1 MTQTEMPMMTAAE
14 RRKHLKSLIDT
25 GQTLIVPG
33 AFDAISAKLIEQA
46 KFPAVYVGSF
56 ATAAS
61 RLGQPDVGLTTLD
74 DLVSHARSVVDAVS
88 MPVIADAEGGL
99 NRAANMWRTI
109 EAFEQAGVSAI
120 HIEDHIAGKHT
131 KYPRQLRSIKDM
143 SNIIKATVE
152 ARTDPNF
159 LIIARTDIA
168 WVNDD
173 PALAVERLNAFS
185 IAGADLVFPAGF
197 APKQLKAVRD
207 QINGRVV
214 MTNWKEASVK
224 DEEEAGLS
232 IVIYYG
238 FCLYAAYHGMEK
250 ALKEF
255 NKKGNWNKMAEITGS
270 IEPFDELISAD
281 DFEKRA
287 GKYGLE

>member
-1 MTQTEMPMMTAAE
+1 MTAKTTATG
-14 RRKHLKSLIDT
+14 RREKLKTLIDS

-46 KFPAVYVGSF
+46 GFPAVYVGSF

-61 RLGQPDVGLTTLD
+61 RLGQPDVGVSTLD
-74 DLVSHARSVVDAVS
+74 DLVGHAQSIVDAVS
-88 MPVIADAEGGL
+88 VPVIADAEGGL
-99 NRAANMWRTI
+99 NRAANVWRTI
-109 EAFEQAGVSAI
+109 EAFERAGVSAI

-131 KYPRQLRSIKDM
+131 SFPRQLRSIKDM
-143 SNIIKATVE
+143 SNMISAAVE
-152 ARTDPNF
+152 ARTDPSF

-173 PALAVERLNAFS
+173 PGLAVERLNAFTLAS
-185 IAGADLVFPAGF
+185 ADLVFPAGF
-197 APKQLKAVRD
+197 APKRLKAVRD
-207 QINGRVV
+207 QIKGRVV
-214 MTNWKEASVK
+214 MTNWKGASVK

-250 ALKEF
+250 ALAAF
-255 NKKGNWNKMAEITGS
+255 KKNGNWNKIAEVTGS
-270 IEPFDELISAD
+270 IEPFDKLISAAS
-281 DFEKRA
+281 FEDRA
-287 GKYGLE
+287 KKYGLE